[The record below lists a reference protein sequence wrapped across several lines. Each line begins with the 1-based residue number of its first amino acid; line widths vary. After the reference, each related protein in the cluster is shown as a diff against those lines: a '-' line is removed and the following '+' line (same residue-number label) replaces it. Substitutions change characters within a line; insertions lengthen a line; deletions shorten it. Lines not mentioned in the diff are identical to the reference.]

1 MLGFFDKNI
10 VKEGWFAP
18 EIQPLGWFDV
28 VLLDTVSGGS
38 TYELGQSTIGATPLS
53 GITDSTTLGSRY
65 TASQSGTISSIKV
78 YTNIGASGTAGLR
91 VAIFSNGGG
100 DTIGSLIA
108 SSIEVSVTNT
118 SPQWIDVPISASVT
132 GGNDYWLFAW
142 GDASGFSSDFT
153 YYADANSDPNSI
165 VISFGNSYPT
175 WSTVGDG
182 IDENYDLANMSI
194 YAVVTVA
201 GGGSGAID
209 GSASGVGSVS
219 GTIQAKGK
227 LSGAINGVATTSA
240 TISRRVSISGVS
252 NGIASTTAILR
263 GKIKAIG
270 QSNGVATTSGTLT
283 PRTYIIGTS
292 SGVASVSGIIK
303 GKARAIGVINGTS
316 TATAIIKGKGRLSG
330 LSTATSTATAIG
342 KAKGKLIGVANGTST
357 ASVNLNSRIFGTIN
371 GTSTVSG
378 TIKGRGYI
386 QSVSNGVASVSG
398 SIKAKGRLVG
408 FTDGISNLSATIK
421 AYVSVSGS
429 VTSQANVNG
438 LIIGRVNI
446 SGNINSTSTA
456 TGILIESN
464 AGLGSSDFIIR
475 ELTLNQSNFIIA
487 NPIKESNFV
496 IDYQMNQA
504 NFTIKTPVVG
514 ESNFIIW
521 QP

>member
-1 MLGFFDKNI
+1 MPIKSVFRIPSTNRLVSSDFIPKSQYDSGYLIANGFFD
-10 VKEGWFAP
+10 ESEP
-18 EIQPLGWFDV
+18 
-28 VLLDTVSGGS
+28 S
-38 TYELGQSTIGATPLS
+38 TYNLGYTTIGSVPLS
-53 GITDSTTLGSRY
+53 GVTDSATLGSRF
-65 TASQSGTISSIKV
+65 TASQSGNVTSIKV
-78 YTNIGASGTAGLR
+78 YTNIGASGTATLR
-91 VAIFSNGGG
+91 VAIFANTGS

-108 SSIEVSVTNT
+108 SSSPVNVTNT
-118 SPQWIDVPISASVT
+118 SPVWIDVPISASVT
-132 GGNDYWLFAW
+132 GGDDYWLFAW

-153 YYADANSDPNSI
+153 YYADANTDPNSI
-165 VISFGNSYPT
+165 VTSFGNSYPN

-182 IDENYDLANMSI
+182 VDENYDLGNLSI
-194 YAVVTVA
+194 YAVVEVA
-201 GGGSGAID
+201 SGGSGAID
-209 GSASGVGSVS
+209 GSASGVGSAS

-227 LSGAINGVATTSA
+227 LSGAINGIATTTAVIKGRTSLTA
-240 TISRRVSISGVS
+240 TS
-252 NGIASTTAILR
+252 NGT
-263 GKIKAIG
+263 
-270 QSNGVATTSGTLT
+270 ATTNGTLT

-292 SGVASVSGIIK
+292 SGVASVSGVIK
-303 GKARAIGVINGTS
+303 GKGKAIGVINGTS

-342 KAKGKLIGVANGTST
+342 KAKGKLIGFANGTST

-386 QSVSNGVASVSG
+386 SSVSNGVASVSG
-398 SIKAKGRLVG
+398 SIKGKGRLVG
-408 FTDGISNLSATIK
+408 FTDGISNVSATIK
-421 AYVSVSGS
+421 AYVSINGS
-429 VTSQANVNG
+429 VNG
-438 LIIGRVNI
+438 LSNVQGVIIGRVNI

-475 ELTLNQSNFIIA
+475 ELILNESNFIIA